1 MEKEFIISDD
11 PATDLPVPE
20 PESSN
25 SDRILDI
32 LALIKDPE
40 SSLIEINRRI
50 AMEIAYVTSEIAMA
64 AVSTDT
70 SPYKLRALE
79 AQIKSLRELSRTLV
93 ESENFSKRDVLNF
106 DGPKFKFVFVQLL
119 NLFKQ
124 SMTHTGLLQET
135 QVNNV
140 LKAFQD
146 KFAVYDQVLR
156 KETERITGSN

>member
-1 MEKEFIISDD
+1 MAEKEFVISED
-11 PATDLPVPE
+11 AASDLPPE
-20 PESSN
+20 ESS
-25 SDRILDI
+25 SAERILGI

-40 SSLIEINRRI
+40 QSLIEINRNI
-50 AMEIAYVTSEIAMA
+50 AMEIAYATSEIAVA
-64 AVSTDT
+64 ALSTDT

-79 AQIKSLRELSRTLV
+79 AQIKSLRELSRTLA

-106 DGPKFKFVFVQLL
+106 DGPKFKYVFVQLL

-124 SMTHTGLLQET
+124 SMLHTGLLQET

-140 LKAFQD
+140 LKSFQD